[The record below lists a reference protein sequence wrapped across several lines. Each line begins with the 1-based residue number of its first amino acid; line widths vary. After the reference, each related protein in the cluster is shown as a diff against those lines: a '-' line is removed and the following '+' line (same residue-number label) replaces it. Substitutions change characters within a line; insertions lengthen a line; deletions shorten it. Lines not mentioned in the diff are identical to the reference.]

1 MFRIMKYICILGVGV
16 LVGAAC
22 SKDVMGVFEKGKNKI
37 FQKTEELRLDFS
49 YEMKEQVMIEN
60 VPFIKQL
67 PELERGCEVTSL
79 AMLLQYNGIQVD
91 KMKLANEIT
100 RVPFEANGLR
110 GNPHEGFVGN
120 IYTKSEPGYGVYHQ
134 PIFQLAQK
142 YVPDK
147 TIDLTGRDIKDIYKV
162 LSAGSPVWVIA
173 NTTFQPLDEGSFE
186 TWNTNAGEVK
196 VTYYEHSAVIV
207 GYDQNFVYINDPLA
221 NNPRKGI
228 PRAQFEKAWEQMG
241 KQAITILKK

>member
-1 MFRIMKYICILGVGV
+1 MFRMVKYICVLGIGV
-16 LVGAAC
+16 IVSAAC
-22 SKDVMGVFEKGKNKI
+22 SKDVMGVIETGKNKI
-37 FQKTEELRLDFS
+37 FQKTEELRIDFS
-49 YEMKEQVMIEN
+49 YEMKDQVMIEN

-79 AMLLQYNGIQVD
+79 AMLLQYKGIQVD
-91 KMKLANEIT
+91 KMKLADEIE

-147 TIDLTGRDIKDIYKV
+147 TIDLTGREIEDIYKV
-162 LSAGSPVWVIA
+162 LSAGSPVWVIV
-173 NTTFQPLDEGSFE
+173 NTTFQPLDKGSFE
-186 TWNTNAGEVK
+186 TWDTNAGEVK
-196 VTYYEHSAVIV
+196 ITYYEHSAVVV
-207 GYDQNFVYINDPLA
+207 GYDQNFVYVNDPLA
-221 NNPRKGI
+221 NKPRKGI

-241 KQAITILKK
+241 KQAITIL